1 MKDTS
6 WDLPIALTNHPRTS
20 GKETRILEA
29 IVMTISNTNV
39 NTYYILDSKD
49 LFDIYV
55 IFIYTLML
63 HNTGSNLH
71 FAIIITYKVGKV
83 HF

>member
-6 WDLPIALTNHPRTS
+6 WDLPIALTNHPS

-49 LFDIYV
+49 LFDICV

-63 HNTGSNLH
+63 HNTSSNLL